1 MYFLMYEIQIFSN
14 CKFPV
19 NEKSYELTKNRSQL
33 IMYTVF
39 LYMRDFQTRWSEW
52 KKESGKGKRIV
63 IRMFR
68 TSEGAIHEIQEPQDG
83 CWIALTNPT
92 ATEIFEISEQFQIEV
107 DDLRAPLDEEE
118 RSRIEVE
125 DDYTLILVDVPMIEE
140 RNDKDWYGTIPL
152 GIIVTDKMIF
162 TICLEDTQ
170 VLTRFMEGR
179 VRNFFTY
186 MKTRFILQILYR
198 NDSMYLRYLRIID
211 KKSEQ
216 VEEKLHLSPRNQ
228 ELIEL
233 LELEKSLVYFTTS
246 LRSNEAVLEKLIKV
260 ESIKKYPEDTE
271 LLEDVIIENTQAIEM
286 ANIYS
291 GILRSMM
298 DAFASVISNNLNDV
312 MKILSVI
319 TIVMSIPTIIFSAYG
334 MNLNAAG
341 MPFSGTQWGFLIVIL
356 ISIALS
362 VIAAIVLSKKKY
374 F

>member
-1 MYFLMYEIQIFSN
+1 MIFFIDNVGEQRPFARLSG
-14 CKFPV
+14 
-19 NEKSYELTKNRSQL
+19 
-33 IMYTVF
+33 
-39 LYMRDFQTRWSEW
+39 
-52 KKESGKGKRIV
+52 ESKRKGVYDVVRIFKT
-63 IRMFR
+63 I
-68 TSEGAIHEIQEPQDG
+68 EGSIHQIQEPQEG

-92 ATEIFEISEQFQIEV
+92 ATEIFEISERFDIEV

-125 DDYTLILVDVPMIEE
+125 DTYTLILVDVPTIEE

-152 GIIVTDKMIF
+152 GVIVTDKMIF

-198 NDSMYLRYLRIID
+198 NASMYLRYLRIID

-216 VEEKLHLSPRNQ
+216 VEEKLHMSTRNQ

-246 LRSNEAVLEKLIKV
+246 LRSNEVVLEKLLKIDT
-260 ESIKKYPEDTE
+260 IKKYPEDTE
-271 LLEDVIIENTQAIEM
+271 LLEDVIIENKQAMEM

-291 GILRSMM
+291 GILSGTM
-298 DAFASVISNNLNDV
+298 DAFASVISNNLNIV
-312 MKILSVI
+312 MKFLSII
-319 TIVMSIPTIIFSAYG
+319 TIVMSIPTIVFSAYG
-334 MNLNAAG
+334 MNVNASG
-341 MPFSGTQWGFLIVIL
+341 MPFAGSSWGFLIVIL
-356 ISIALS
+356 FSIVLS
-362 VIAAIVLSKKKY
+362 CIAAIFLSKKRL